1 MFNFNNK
8 KPDILEFLN
17 LYPKIIP
24 KIDNEDTLKYLRF
37 FHNPNNDNN
46 DTGLKEHLSKE
57 EINSKPKLLKSNS
70 ILNKGR
76 LV

>member
-37 FHNPNNDNN
+37 FHNPNNDRPS
-46 DTGLKEHLSKE
+46 D
-57 EINSKPKLLKSNS
+57 IWC
-70 ILNKGR
+70 
-76 LV
+76 